1 MSAMATAKEDVLE
14 TVNGEVSNECDG
26 RDPDADQEQRG
37 CGVIKERH
45 GRLDPIPGRNVQSGR
60 FYLDGMGRSGNV
72 APPA

>member
-1 MSAMATAKEDVLE
+1 MSTMATAKEDVLQ

-26 RDPDADQEQRG
+26 RDPDADQEQRR

-60 FYLDGMGRSGNV
+60 IYLDDMVRV
-72 APPA
+72 IFE